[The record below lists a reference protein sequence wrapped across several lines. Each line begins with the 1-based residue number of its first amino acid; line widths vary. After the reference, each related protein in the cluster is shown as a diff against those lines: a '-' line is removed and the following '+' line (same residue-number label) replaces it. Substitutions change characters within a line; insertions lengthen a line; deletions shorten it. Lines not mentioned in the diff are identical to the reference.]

1 MIELI
6 SCLIAFGIVF
16 GIPYLIDKKNE
27 KIEAKKNA
35 EEFMKKHFGEDYKNR
50 INRR

>member
-1 MIELI
+1 MAY
-6 SCLIAFGIVF
+6 LIAFIIVF
-16 GIPYLIDKKNE
+16 GIPYLISKNNE
-27 KIEAKKNA
+27 KIEAEKNA